1 MTDPTPQEDCQ
12 SKTTIFTDRKFNI
25 FHLYDNSRLMS
36 ALLKYCRAEMN
47 NVLYKFIT
55 SPLGMV
61 SCWLAGK
68 QIQNIDQHLQNYTK
82 SWMTC
87 WKPHRLRST

>member
-1 MTDPTPQEDCQ
+1 M
-12 SKTTIFTDRKFNI
+12 R
-25 FHLYDNSRLMS
+25 
-36 ALLKYCRAEMN
+36 

-87 WKPHRLRST
+87 WKPHRLRSTWTS